1 MWDLQTLKKINNN
14 INTNKSFRL
23 TMDKGVMTY
32 MDDTLGLVSS
42 STADKDFVRDRI
54 GILSVEKIA
63 ESKLYKPIHCGYTQ

>member
-14 INTNKSFRL
+14 IRSNKSFRL

>member
-54 GILSVEKIA
+54 GILNVDKIA

>member
-1 MWDLQTLKKINNN
+1 MWDLQTLRKINNN
-14 INTNKSFRL
+14 IRSNKSFRL

-63 ESKLYKPIHCGYTQ
+63 ESKLYKPTHCGYIQ

>member
-63 ESKLYKPIHCGYTQ
+63 ESKLYKPIHCGYIQ